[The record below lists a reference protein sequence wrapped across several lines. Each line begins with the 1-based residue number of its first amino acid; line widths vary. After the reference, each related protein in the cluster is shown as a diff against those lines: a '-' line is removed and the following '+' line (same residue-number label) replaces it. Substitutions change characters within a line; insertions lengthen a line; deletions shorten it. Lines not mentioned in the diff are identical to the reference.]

1 MRRRAA
7 EGGERGRKRGKIIHS
22 CPHSRPVFHRFIPSY
37 PQVRAKG
44 GELVKTK
51 RGPFNPD
58 LHRRQTQI
66 RLVIGGFL
74 ILFVAGGGLV
84 WLLYGLEAALA
95 AETCLSAVS
104 TVMGGLWLLLTL
116 LERWI
121 KAEDP

>member
-1 MRRRAA
+1 MCRRAA
-7 EGGERGRKRGKIIHS
+7 EGGETGCERGEIIHS

-37 PQVRAKG
+37 PQVRVKG
-44 GELVKTK
+44 GELVKK
-51 RGPFNPD
+51 ERGPFNPD
-58 LHRRQTQI
+58 RHRRQTQI

-74 ILFVAGGGLV
+74 ILLVVGGGLV

-95 AETCLSAVS
+95 AVACLSAVS

-121 KAEDP
+121 KEEDP

>member
-1 MRRRAA
+1 M
-7 EGGERGRKRGKIIHS
+7 
-22 CPHSRPVFHRFIPSY
+22 
-37 PQVRAKG
+37 
-44 GELVKTK
+44 KTK